1 MSMHYSR
8 FKISD
13 YIELTSRLMMTATKD
28 AGIVSAMTDV
38 GYNTGKIGEGKSLYD
53 SFIRLT
59 DEHAEQTQLKLS
71 VNKERTRLHQSLKK
85 EYMKGLKIARI
96 AFQDDVDAREVLLLD
111 GERERDM
118 ELWFVQVEQFIENLK
133 LNQQYL
139 AVLAGFGVKAD
150 LIEKVEKKFEL
161 LKNVSIQKEEVEN
174 KLRLLTQNKKTAM
187 VNYQKWVSDYVK
199 MARIRFDND
208 PKSLTALG
216 ILND

>member
-1 MSMHYSR
+1 MHYSR

-150 LIEKVEKKFEL
+150 LIEKVEKKLEL